1 MLTAY
6 PPPENWCPGKPVI
19 VPSPKTAADVEK
31 RVGEG
36 YDTVEW

>member
-1 MLTAY
+1 M
-6 PPPENWCPGKPVI
+6 I

>member
-1 MLTAY
+1 M
-6 PPPENWCPGKPVI
+6 
-19 VPSPKTAADVEK
+19 PSPKTAADVEK